1 MHTVSHPILIIDAL
15 LIVNINMNETH
26 ATNYYAN
33 VLCYGLVY
41 GPVPKMC
48 WKLSIG
54 ENHIGCSFQP
64 FSWSIH
70 IIKMTPLCYN
80 GSTIKPALPWYN
92 KNFKQII
99 KLVSHELWQQIPF
112 CASNYWVQ
120 SQGTRTN
127 PSFEMMMV
135 TSTVEQFSLWNFK
148 FQHQKLVR
156 PLYENE

>member
-1 MHTVSHPILIIDAL
+1 
-15 LIVNINMNETH
+15 MNETH

-33 VLCYGLVY
+33 VLCYG
-41 GPVPKMC
+41 
-48 WKLSIG
+48 
-54 ENHIGCSFQP
+54 
-64 FSWSIH
+64 
-70 IIKMTPLCYN
+70 
-80 GSTIKPALPWYN
+80 STINPALPWYN